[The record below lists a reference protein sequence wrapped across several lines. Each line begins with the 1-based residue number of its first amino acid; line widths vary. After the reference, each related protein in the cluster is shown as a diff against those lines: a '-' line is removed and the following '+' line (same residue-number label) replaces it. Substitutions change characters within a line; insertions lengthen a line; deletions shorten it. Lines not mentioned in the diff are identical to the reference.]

1 MELGKKITE
10 TLDRIET
17 YVRIGSKQV
26 LTLEEACLYTGYS
39 RGHLYRLTSENMIP
53 HSKQGRTLFFDK
65 DELNRWL
72 TRDKVA
78 TEADIDSRAA
88 TYLATRKQDR

>member
-1 MELGKKITE
+1 MELDKRITD

-17 YVRIGSKQV
+17 YVRIGNKQV

-39 RGHLYRLTSENMIP
+39 RGHLYRLTSDNMIP

-65 DELNRWL
+65 DELNQWL
-72 TRDKVA
+72 TKNRVA
-78 TEADIDSRAA
+78 TAADIDSRAA
-88 TYLATRKQDR
+88 TYLATHK